1 MKIEERLKNDQEKA
15 GLFSDYMYI
24 EESDTLITSEVM
36 RTVYVAVKHMG
47 TSFNSIEHMIDV
59 QEIHG
64 VDHRELKLDGAIGH
78 FAEPL

>member
-1 MKIEERLKNDQEKA
+1 
-15 GLFSDYMYI
+15 MYI

-36 RTVYVAVKHMG
+36 QTVYVAVKHMG

-64 VDHRELKLDGAIGH
+64 VDLGSQCTSRNQLRILCGWHVNRKVI
-78 FAEPL
+78 